1 MRPFWL
7 DLEPWQLG
15 LGLTFWTLVL
25 GGLVWLVLSRRRAS
39 DERLRWLV
47 LGRLQ
52 LAVERGLPLPA
63 TVRALGEDLARR
75 AERAPPSWWW
85 LLLLILPGGLLLLL
99 ALLLLGWLSR
109 RRLRRE
115 SELAQDVAARLQ
127 EGGLEAGL
135 VSAPGAF
142 PAPWPELLRRAGELG
157 TLPAALEQLRGLLRQ
172 GAGARQR
179 VRAGLLYPGGVF
191 LVLLL
196 PVSFAQLVIRPKLE
210 EILAFT
216 SPSPPGGFLGACL
229 ATEQAV
235 LLLVPLLLFALWLL
249 AGLATPGARGVLAV
263 VAAGLPGARGLQRAA
278 VRACAA
284 RLLAA
289 ALRAGLPLPEALRL
303 LALSPGLDP
312 ALARAA
318 AARSEEG
325 APLLQACQAAGL
337 LVGATGLAPGPGPEL
352 AEALADLHQSALTAR
367 IEALAAL
374 AFPLALLAL
383 GALVAL
389 EYWIPFAYIETL
401 ERSFLW

>member
-15 LGLTFWTLVL
+15 LALTFWILVL
-25 GGLVWLVLSRRRAS
+25 GGLVWLVVSRRRAS

-75 AERAPPSWWW
+75 AERSPLSWWW

-99 ALLLLGWLSR
+99 GLLLLHWLSR

-115 SELAQDVAARLQ
+115 SELALDVAARLQ

-135 VSAPGAF
+135 VAAPGAF

-157 TLPAALEQLRGLLRQ
+157 TLPAALEQLRGLLLQ

-179 VRAGLLYPGGVF
+179 VRAGLLYPGGV
-191 LVLLL
+191 LLIVLL
-196 PVSFAQLVIRPKLE
+196 PVTFAQVVIRPKLE
-210 EILAFT
+210 QVMAATRFA
-216 SPSPPGGFLGACL
+216 PGEFLGAL
-229 ATEQAV
+229 LSAEQAV
-235 LLLVPLLLFALWLL
+235 LLLVPLLLVALWLL
-249 AGLATPGARGVLAV
+249 AGLAAPGAQGALAV
-263 VAAGLPGARGLQRAA
+263 LAAGLPGARGLQRAA

-303 LALSPGLDP
+303 LTLSPGLDP
-312 ALARAA
+312 ARARAA
-318 AARSEEG
+318 AARAEEG

-337 LVGATGLAPGPGPEL
+337 LEGATGLPPGPGPEL
-352 AEALADLHQSALTAR
+352 AEALADLHQSALAAR
-367 IEALAAL
+367 IETLAAL

-389 EYWIPFAYIETL
+389 EYWIPFAYLEVL
-401 ERSFLW
+401 ERSYMW